1 MSDFTPITTQ
11 EAFDEAVRVR
21 IERAQKAVREE
32 YGDYEKI
39 KNQNADLMKQIEAF
53 KTEKG
58 TYQQN
63 IADLTAKIKGYE
75 NDSVKTEKTLEYGL
89 PYEFRT
95 RLKGETA
102 EEIEADAKA
111 LAQLIGKQTP
121 RPLPMRS
128 NEPGGNG
135 EDTKN
140 SAFREMLERMK
151 GE

>member
-32 YGDYEKI
+32 FGDYETI
-39 KNQNADLMKQIEAF
+39 KNQNADYLKQIETF
-53 KTEKG
+53 KAEKS
-58 TYQQN
+58 TFQQN
-63 IADLTAKIKGYE
+63 IADLTEKIKGYE
-75 NDSVKTEKTLEYGL
+75 NDSVKTEKALEYGL

-111 LAQLIGKQTP
+111 LAQLIGKQNP
-121 RPLPMRS
+121 RPLPMRK
-128 NEPGGNG
+128 NEPGGDGGDNK
-135 EDTKN
+135 E
-140 SAFREMLERMK
+140 SAFREMLEKMK

>member
-32 YGDYEKI
+32 YGDYEAI
-39 KNQNADLMKQIEAF
+39 KSKNADFLSQIETL
-53 KTEKG
+53 KNEKG
-58 TYQQN
+58 SFQQQ

-75 NDSVKTEKTLEYGL
+75 NDSVKTEKALEYGL

-95 RLKGETA
+95 RLKGDTV

-111 LAQLIGKQTP
+111 LAQLIGKQNP
-121 RPLPMRS
+121 RPLPMRT
-128 NEPGGNG
+128 NELGGNG
-135 EDTKN
+135 EGSKD